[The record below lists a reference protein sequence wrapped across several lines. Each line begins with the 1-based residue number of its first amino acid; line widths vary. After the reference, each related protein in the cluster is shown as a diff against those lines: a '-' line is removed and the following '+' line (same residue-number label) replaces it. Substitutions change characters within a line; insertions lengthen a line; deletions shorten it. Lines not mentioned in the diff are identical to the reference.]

1 MKHVFMIVALLVLGG
16 GLAVAGGQEDASA
29 AAAAPAAAA
38 SGAGGYLEAPMLAE
52 RVAAGELPPVNER
65 LPENPLVLT
74 RERSAAPDGLLDE
87 LKIGQYGGTV
97 RLVNLAPNFAPEM
110 YFMTIE
116 TLLARPGWISMEH
129 PLTGNIFESYEISP
143 DKTTFTFQMRRG
155 MRWSDGEPLTT
166 EDVAFYHEDILHNE
180 LLTPNIGSRYRS
192 GLAPTGDVYQFEV
205 IDDYSWR
212 ITFSEAT
219 PGFLDEVNK
228 PWLDYT
234 VFIQPKHYL
243 AQFHADYADA
253 DELDKKV
260 AAADLLADEWPRLFN
275 LKMLTPWEG
284 KTPDVVDIP
293 VLHPWVVTSSSPT
306 QTIFERNPYYFKV
319 DAAGNQLPYID
330 GIVSTKVEGSEG
342 ANLKIIAGEV
352 DLADELA
359 KISSLPLY
367 RENEGNGY
375 RALGSGVPYNPVVH
389 AFNFA
394 YEDPLWRELAGD
406 LRFRQA
412 LNLAINRD
420 EIIDA
425 VYYGFASPPV
435 WVPSEFN
442 LEEANRLLD
451 EVGLDQRDNDGWRLG
466 PDGERFEINL
476 EVAAH
481 LPDTVPANELIAEH
495 YKAAG
500 IFTTLKVVEIGLL
513 FEHRNANQL
522 QIDTVWNEA
531 TTMHAFGHARS
542 HLIHH
547 IPPWNQWYN
556 TGGTAG
562 EEPPDWFQ
570 ELYELGIGIGPGIPW
585 DQEIVDRYQQTFYD
599 TIPHINVTYNPGAD
613 RLDNVFTEGV
623 AQWVTTAP
631 SSSSSGV
638 DAGFDAQAATGAGG
652 A

>member
-1 MKHVFMIVALLVLGG
+1 MKHVFMIVALLVAGGALG
-16 GLAVAGGQEDASA
+16 LAGGQEDASA
-29 AAAAPAAAA
+29 ASTAPAAAA
-38 SGAGGYLEAPMLAE
+38 TGAGGFQEAPVLAE

-74 RERSAAPDGLLDE
+74 LERSAAPDGLLDE

-97 RLVNLAPNFAPEM
+97 RLINLAPNFAPEM

-129 PLTGNIFESYEISP
+129 PLAGNIFESYEISP

-180 LLTPNIGSRYRS
+180 QLTPNIAGRYRA
-192 GLAPTGDVYQFEV
+192 GLAPTGDVYQYEV

-212 ITFSEAT
+212 VTFAEPT

-243 AQFHADYADA
+243 AQFHGDYADA
-253 DELDKKV
+253 DELAAKV

-330 GIVSTKVEGSEG
+330 RIVSTKVEGPES

-394 YEDPLWRELAGD
+394 YEDPLWRELADD

-435 WVPSEFN
+435 WVSAEFN
-442 LEEANRLLD
+442 PEEANRLLD
-451 EVGLDQRDNDGWRLG
+451 EVGLDKRDNDGWRLG
-466 PDGERFEINL
+466 PDGNRFEINL

-481 LPDTVPANELIAEH
+481 LPDTVPANELVAEH
-495 YKAAG
+495 YKAVG
-500 IFTTLKVVEIGLL
+500 VFTTLKVVEIGLL

-531 TTMHAFGHARS
+531 TTMHAFGHARY

-562 EEPPDWFQ
+562 EEPPAWFQ

-585 DQEIVDRYQQTFYD
+585 NQEIVDRYQQTFYD
-599 TIPHINVTYNPGAD
+599 TIPQINVTYNPGTVLIVND
-613 RLDNVFTEGV
+613 RLENVFTEGV
-623 AQWVTTAP
+623 AQWVIY
-631 SSSSSGV
+631 SSEQLFYGS
-638 DAGFDAQAATGAGG
+638 
-652 A
+652 

>member
-74 RERSAAPDGLLDE
+74 QERSAAPDGLLDE

-260 AAADLLADEWPRLFN
+260 ADADLLSDEWPRLFN

-599 TIPHINVTYNPGAD
+599 TIPHINVTYNPGTVLIVNE

-623 AQWVTTAP
+623 AQWVIY
-631 SSSSSGV
+631 SSEQLFFGS
-638 DAGFDAQAATGAGG
+638 
-652 A
+652 

>member
-1 MKHVFMIVALLVLGG
+1 MIVALLVLGG
-16 GLAVAGGQEDASA
+16 GLALAGGQEDASA
-29 AAAAPAAAA
+29 GSTAPAAAA
-38 SGAGGYLEAPMLAE
+38 SGAGGFQEAPMLAE

-65 LPENPLVLT
+65 LPDNPLVLT
-74 RERSAAPDGLLDE
+74 LERSAAPDGLLDE
-87 LKIGQYGGTV
+87 LKIGRYGGTV
-97 RLVNLAPNFAPEM
+97 RLINLAPNFAPEM

-129 PLTGNIFESYEISP
+129 PLTGNIFESYEISS

-166 EDVAFYHEDILHNE
+166 EDVAFYHEDVLHNE
-180 LLTPNIGSRYRS
+180 QLTPNIASRYRS

-212 ITFSEAT
+212 ITFSEPT

-253 DELDKKV
+253 EELTKKV

-306 QTIFERNPYYFKV
+306 QTIFQRNPYYFKV

-330 GIVSTKVEGSEG
+330 GIVSTKVEGPES

-394 YEDPLWRELAGD
+394 YDDPVWRQLAGD
-406 LRFRQA
+406 LRFRKA

-425 VYYGFASPPV
+425 VYYGFAWPPV
-435 WVPSEFN
+435 WVPAEFN
-442 LEEANRLLD
+442 PEEANRLLD
-451 EVGLDQRDNDGWRLG
+451 EVGLDKRDNDGWRLA

-476 EVAAH
+476 EVSAH
-481 LPDTVPANELIAEH
+481 LPDTVPANELVAEH
-495 YKAAG
+495 YKAVG

-513 FEHRNANQL
+513 FQHRNANQL

-531 TTMHAFGHARS
+531 TTMHAFGHARQ

-547 IPPWNQWYN
+547 IPSWNQWYN
-556 TGGTAG
+556 SGGTAG

-585 DQEIVDRYQQTFYD
+585 NQEIVDRYQQTFYD
-599 TIPHINVTYNPGAD
+599 TIPQINVTYNPGTVLIVND

-623 AQWVTTAP
+623 AQWVIY
-631 SSSSSGV
+631 SSEQLFYGS
-638 DAGFDAQAATGAGG
+638 
-652 A
+652 

>member
-1 MKHVFMIVALLVLGG
+1 MKHVFMIVALLVLGS

-74 RERSAAPDGLLDE
+74 QERSAAPDGLLDE

-260 AAADLLADEWPRLFN
+260 ADADLLSDEWPRLFN

-599 TIPHINVTYNPGAD
+599 TIPHINVTYNPGTVLIVNE

-623 AQWVTTAP
+623 AQWVIY
-631 SSSSSGV
+631 SSEQLFFGS
-638 DAGFDAQAATGAGG
+638 
-652 A
+652 

>member
-16 GLAVAGGQEDASA
+16 GLALAGGQEDASA
-29 AAAAPAAAA
+29 GSTAPAAAA
-38 SGAGGYLEAPMLAE
+38 SGAGGFQEAPMLAE

-65 LPENPLVLT
+65 LPDNPLVLT
-74 RERSAAPDGLLDE
+74 LERSAAPDGLLDE
-87 LKIGQYGGTV
+87 LKIGRYGGTV
-97 RLVNLAPNFAPEM
+97 RLINLAPNFAPEM

-129 PLTGNIFESYEISP
+129 PLTGNIFESYEISS

-166 EDVAFYHEDILHNE
+166 EDVAFYHEDVLHNE
-180 LLTPNIGSRYRS
+180 QLTPNIASRYRS

-212 ITFSEAT
+212 ITFSEPT

-253 DELDKKV
+253 EELTKKV

-306 QTIFERNPYYFKV
+306 QTIFQRNPYYFKV

-330 GIVSTKVEGSEG
+330 GIVSTKVEGPES

-394 YEDPLWRELAGD
+394 YDDPVWRQLAGD
-406 LRFRQA
+406 LRFRKA

-425 VYYGFASPPV
+425 VYYGFAWPPV
-435 WVPSEFN
+435 WVPAEFN
-442 LEEANRLLD
+442 PEEANRLLD
-451 EVGLDQRDNDGWRLG
+451 EVGLDKRDNDGWRLA

-476 EVAAH
+476 EVSAH
-481 LPDTVPANELIAEH
+481 LPDTVPANELVAEH
-495 YKAAG
+495 YKAVG

-513 FEHRNANQL
+513 FQHRNANQL

-531 TTMHAFGHARS
+531 TTMHAFGHARQ

-547 IPPWNQWYN
+547 IPSWNQWYN
-556 TGGTAG
+556 SGGTAG

-585 DQEIVDRYQQTFYD
+585 NQEIVDRYQQTFYD
-599 TIPHINVTYNPGAD
+599 TIPQINVTYNPGTVLIVND

-623 AQWVTTAP
+623 AQWVIY
-631 SSSSSGV
+631 SSEQLFYGS
-638 DAGFDAQAATGAGG
+638 
-652 A
+652 

>member
-1 MKHVFMIVALLVLGG
+1 MIVALLVLGS

-74 RERSAAPDGLLDE
+74 QERSAAPDGLLDE

-260 AAADLLADEWPRLFN
+260 ADADLLSDEWPRLFN

-466 PDGERFEINL
+466 PDGERFDINL

-556 TGGTAG
+556 SGGTAG

-599 TIPHINVTYNPGAD
+599 TIPHINVTYNPGTVLIVNE

-623 AQWVTTAP
+623 AQWVIY
-631 SSSSSGV
+631 SSEQLFFGS
-638 DAGFDAQAATGAGG
+638 
-652 A
+652 

>member
-1 MKHVFMIVALLVLGG
+1 MIVALLVLGS

-74 RERSAAPDGLLDE
+74 QERSAAPDGLLDE

-116 TLLARPGWISMEH
+116 TLLARPGSISMEH

-260 AAADLLADEWPRLFN
+260 ADADLLSDEWPRLFN

-466 PDGERFEINL
+466 PAGERFDINL

-556 TGGTAG
+556 SGGTAG

-599 TIPHINVTYNPGAD
+599 TIPHINVTYNPGTVLIVNE

-623 AQWVTTAP
+623 AQWVIY
-631 SSSSSGV
+631 SSEQLFFGS
-638 DAGFDAQAATGAGG
+638 
-652 A
+652 

>member
-74 RERSAAPDGLLDE
+74 QERSAAPDGLLDE

-212 ITFSEAT
+212 VTFSEAT

-260 AAADLLADEWPRLFN
+260 ADADLLSDEWPRLFN

-466 PDGERFEINL
+466 PDGERFDINL

-556 TGGTAG
+556 SGGTAG

-599 TIPHINVTYNPGAD
+599 TIPHINVTYNPGTVLIVNE
-613 RLDNVFTEGV
+613 RLDNVFTDGV
-623 AQWVTTAP
+623 AQWVIY
-631 SSSSSGV
+631 SSEQLFFGS
-638 DAGFDAQAATGAGG
+638 
-652 A
+652 

>member
-29 AAAAPAAAA
+29 ASAAPAAAA

-74 RERSAAPDGLLDE
+74 QERSAAPDGLLDE

-260 AAADLLADEWPRLFN
+260 ADADLLSDEWPRLFN

-466 PDGERFEINL
+466 PDGERFDINL

-556 TGGTAG
+556 SGGTAG

-599 TIPHINVTYNPGAD
+599 TIPHINVTYNPGTVLIVNE

-623 AQWVTTAP
+623 AQWVIY
-631 SSSSSGV
+631 SSEQLFFGS
-638 DAGFDAQAATGAGG
+638 
-652 A
+652 

>member
-74 RERSAAPDGLLDE
+74 QERSAAPDGLLDE

-260 AAADLLADEWPRLFN
+260 ADADLLSDEWPRLFN

-466 PDGERFEINL
+466 PDGERFDINL

-556 TGGTAG
+556 SGGTAG

-599 TIPHINVTYNPGAD
+599 TIPHINVTYNPGTVLIVNE

-623 AQWVTTAP
+623 AQWVIY
-631 SSSSSGV
+631 SSEQLFFGS
-638 DAGFDAQAATGAGG
+638 
-652 A
+652 

>member
-1 MKHVFMIVALLVLGG
+1 
-16 GLAVAGGQEDASA
+16 
-29 AAAAPAAAA
+29 
-38 SGAGGYLEAPMLAE
+38 
-52 RVAAGELPPVNER
+52 
-65 LPENPLVLT
+65 
-74 RERSAAPDGLLDE
+74 
-87 LKIGQYGGTV
+87 
-97 RLVNLAPNFAPEM
+97 
-110 YFMTIE
+110 
-116 TLLARPGWISMEH
+116 
-129 PLTGNIFESYEISP
+129 
-143 DKTTFTFQMRRG
+143 
-155 MRWSDGEPLTT
+155 
-166 EDVAFYHEDILHNE
+166 
-180 LLTPNIGSRYRS
+180 
-192 GLAPTGDVYQFEV
+192 
-205 IDDYSWR
+205 
-212 ITFSEAT
+212 
-219 PGFLDEVNK
+219 
-228 PWLDYT
+228 
-234 VFIQPKHYL
+234 
-243 AQFHADYADA
+243 
-253 DELDKKV
+253 
-260 AAADLLADEWPRLFN
+260 
-275 LKMLTPWEG
+275 MLTPWEG

-330 GIVSTKVEGSEG
+330 AIVSTKVEGPEG

-394 YEDPLWRELAGD
+394 YDDPVWRQLAGD

-435 WVPSEFN
+435 WVPAEFN
-442 LEEANRLLD
+442 PEEANRLLD
-451 EVGLDQRDNDGWRLG
+451 EVGLDKRDNDGWRLG

-481 LPDTVPANELIAEH
+481 LPDTVPANELVAEH

-531 TTMHAFGHARS
+531 TTMHAFGHAKH

-547 IPPWNQWYN
+547 IPLWRQWYHSD
-556 TGGTAG
+556 GAEG
-562 EEPPDWFQ
+562 EAPPDWFQ
-570 ELYELGIGIGPGIPW
+570 ELYSLGIGIGPGIPW

-599 TIPHINVTYNPGAD
+599 TIPQINVTYDPGTVLIVND

-623 AQWVTTAP
+623 AQWVIY
-631 SSSSSGV
+631 SSEQLFYGN
-638 DAGFDAQAATGAGG
+638 
-652 A
+652 

>member
-1 MKHVFMIVALLVLGG
+1 MVNRLLMVLALLVAGG
-16 GLAVAGGQEDASA
+16 GLVLASGQEDASA
-29 AAAAPAAAA
+29 GSTATAAA
-38 SGAGGYLEAPMLAE
+38 SGAGGYQEAPLLAE

-74 RERSAAPDGLLDE
+74 LERSAAPDGMLDE

-97 RLVNLAPNFAPEM
+97 RLINLAPNFAPEM
-110 YFMTIE
+110 YFMTLE
-116 TLLARPGWISMEH
+116 TMLSRPGWISMEH
-129 PLTGNIFESYEISP
+129 PLTGNVFESYEISP
-143 DKTTFTFQMRRG
+143 DKTTFTFRMRRG

-166 EDVAFYHEDILHNE
+166 EDVAFYHEDVLHNE
-180 LLTPNIGSRYRS
+180 LLTPNIASRYRS
-192 GLAPTGDVYQFEV
+192 GLSPTGDIYQFEV
-205 IDDYSWR
+205 IDDYAWR
-212 ITFSEAT
+212 ITFSEPT

-234 VFIQPKHYL
+234 LFLQPKHYL

-253 DELDKKV
+253 DELAAKV
-260 AAADLLADEWPRLFN
+260 AAADLLADEWPRLFQ

-330 GIVSTKVEGSEG
+330 GIVSTKVEGPEG

-394 YEDPLWRELAGD
+394 YDDPVWRQLAGD
-406 LRFRQA
+406 LRFRTA

-435 WVPSEFN
+435 WVPAEFDP
-442 LEEANRLLD
+442 EEANRLLD
-451 EVGLDQRDNDGWRLG
+451 EVGLDKRDNDGWRLG

-481 LPDTVPANELIAEH
+481 LPDTVPANELVAEH
-495 YKAAG
+495 YKAVG

-531 TTMHAFGHARS
+531 TTMHAFGHAKH

-547 IPPWNQWYN
+547 IPLWRQWYHSD
-556 TGGTAG
+556 GAEG
-562 EEPPDWFQ
+562 EEPPEWFQ
-570 ELYELGIGIGPGIPW
+570 ELYSLGIGIGPGIPW
-585 DQEIVDRYQQTFYD
+585 DQELVDRYRQTFYD
-599 TIPHINVTYNPGAD
+599 TIPQINVTYDPGTVLIVND

-623 AQWVTTAP
+623 AQWVIYSAEQLFY
-631 SSSSSGV
+631 GN
-638 DAGFDAQAATGAGG
+638 
-652 A
+652 

>member
-29 AAAAPAAAA
+29 ASAAPTAAA

-74 RERSAAPDGLLDE
+74 QERSAAPDGLLDE

-260 AAADLLADEWPRLFN
+260 ADADLLSDEWPRLFN

-599 TIPHINVTYNPGAD
+599 TIPHINVTYNPGTVLIVNE

-623 AQWVTTAP
+623 AQWVIY
-631 SSSSSGV
+631 SSEQLFFGS
-638 DAGFDAQAATGAGG
+638 
-652 A
+652 

>member
-1 MKHVFMIVALLVLGG
+1 MKQILMMVALLVAGG

-29 AAAAPAAAA
+29 ASEAPAAAA

-74 RERSAAPDGLLDE
+74 QERSAAPDGLLDE
-87 LKIGQYGGTV
+87 FKIGQYGGTV

-143 DKTTFTFQMRRG
+143 DKTIFTFQMRRG

-166 EDVAFYHEDILHNE
+166 EDVAFYHENILHNE
-180 LLTPNIGSRYRS
+180 QLTPNIASRYRS

-212 ITFSEAT
+212 ITFSEPT

-253 DELDKKV
+253 DELNKNV

-394 YEDPLWRELAGD
+394 YEDPVWRQFAGD
-406 LRFRQA
+406 LRFRTA

-435 WVPSEFN
+435 WVPAEFN
-442 LEEANRLLD
+442 PEEANRLLD
-451 EVGLDQRDNDGWRLG
+451 EVGLDQRDNDGWRLA

-476 EVAAH
+476 EVSAH
-481 LPDTVPANELIAEH
+481 LPDTVPANELVAEH
-495 YKAAG
+495 YKAVG

-513 FEHRNANQL
+513 FQHRNANQL

-531 TTMHAFGHARS
+531 TTMHAFGHARH

-556 TGGTAG
+556 SGGTAG

-599 TIPHINVTYNPGAD
+599 TIPQINVTYNPGTVLIVNE

-623 AQWVTTAP
+623 AQWVIY
-631 SSSSSGV
+631 SSEQLFFGS
-638 DAGFDAQAATGAGG
+638 
-652 A
+652 

>member
-1 MKHVFMIVALLVLGG
+1 MKHVLMMVALLVAGS
-16 GLAVAGGQEDASA
+16 GLAVAGGQQDASA
-29 AAAAPAAAA
+29 ASASAAPAAVA

-74 RERSAAPDGLLDE
+74 QERSAAPDGLLDE
-87 LKIGQYGGTV
+87 LKIGHYGGTV

-212 ITFSEAT
+212 ITFSEPT

-260 AAADLLADEWPRLFN
+260 ADADLLSDEWPRLFN

-406 LRFRQA
+406 LRFRTA

-435 WVPSEFN
+435 WVPAEFN
-442 LEEANRLLD
+442 PEEANRLLD
-451 EVGLDQRDNDGWRLG
+451 EVGLDKRDNDGWRLG

-562 EEPPDWFQ
+562 EAPPDWFQ

-585 DQEIVDRYQQTFYD
+585 DQGIVDRYQQTFYD
-599 TIPHINVTYNPGAD
+599 TIPQINVTYNPGTVLIVNE

-623 AQWVTTAP
+623 AQWVIY
-631 SSSSSGV
+631 SSEQLFYGS
-638 DAGFDAQAATGAGG
+638 
-652 A
+652 

>member
-1 MKHVFMIVALLVLGG
+1 MVNRLLMVLALLVAGG
-16 GLAVAGGQEDASA
+16 GLVLASGQEDASA
-29 AAAAPAAAA
+29 GSTATAAA
-38 SGAGGYLEAPMLAE
+38 SGAGGYQEAPMLAE

-74 RERSAAPDGLLDE
+74 LERSAAPDGMLDE

-97 RLVNLAPNFAPEM
+97 RLINLAPNFAPEM
-110 YFMTIE
+110 YFMTLE
-116 TLLARPGWISMEH
+116 TMLSRPGWISMEH
-129 PLTGNIFESYEISP
+129 PLTGNVFESYEISP
-143 DKTTFTFQMRRG
+143 DKTTFTFRMRRG

-166 EDVAFYHEDILHNE
+166 EDVAFYHEDVLHNE
-180 LLTPNIGSRYRS
+180 LLTPNIASRYRS
-192 GLAPTGDVYQFEV
+192 GLSPTGDIYQFEV
-205 IDDYSWR
+205 IDDYAWR
-212 ITFSEAT
+212 ITFSEPT

-234 VFIQPKHYL
+234 LFLQPKHYL

-253 DELDKKV
+253 DELAAKV
-260 AAADLLADEWPRLFN
+260 AAADLLADEWPRLFQ

-330 GIVSTKVEGSEG
+330 GIVSTKVEGPEG

-394 YEDPLWRELAGD
+394 YDDPVWRQLAGD
-406 LRFRQA
+406 LRFRTA

-435 WVPSEFN
+435 WVPAEFDP
-442 LEEANRLLD
+442 EEANRLLD
-451 EVGLDQRDNDGWRLG
+451 EVGLDKRDNDGWRLG

-481 LPDTVPANELIAEH
+481 LPDTVPANELVAEH
-495 YKAAG
+495 YKAVG

-531 TTMHAFGHARS
+531 TTMHAFGHAKH

-547 IPPWNQWYN
+547 IPLWRQWYHSD
-556 TGGTAG
+556 GAEG

-570 ELYELGIGIGPGIPW
+570 ELYSLGIGIGPGIPW
-585 DQEIVDRYQQTFYD
+585 DQELVDRYRQTFYD
-599 TIPHINVTYNPGAD
+599 TIPQINVTYDPGTVLIVNE

-623 AQWVTTAP
+623 AQWVIYSAEQLFYG
-631 SSSSSGV
+631 S
-638 DAGFDAQAATGAGG
+638 
-652 A
+652 

>member
-16 GLAVAGGQEDASA
+16 VLAVAGGQEDASA

-556 TGGTAG
+556 SGGTAG

-599 TIPHINVTYNPGAD
+599 TIPHINVTYNPGTVLIVNE

-623 AQWVTTAP
+623 AQWVIY
-631 SSSSSGV
+631 SSEQLFFGS
-638 DAGFDAQAATGAGG
+638 
-652 A
+652 

>member
-1 MKHVFMIVALLVLGG
+1 MKHVLMIVALLVVGS

-29 AAAAPAAAA
+29 GSTAPAAAA
-38 SGAGGYLEAPMLAE
+38 SGAGGYQEAPMLAE

-74 RERSAAPDGLLDE
+74 LERSAAPDGMLDE
-87 LKIGQYGGTV
+87 LKVGSYGGTV
-97 RLVNLAPNFAPEM
+97 RLINLAPNFAPEM

-143 DKTTFTFQMRRG
+143 DKTTFTFQLRRG

-180 LLTPNIGSRYRS
+180 QLTPNIATRYRS

-212 ITFSEAT
+212 VTFSEPT
-219 PGFLDEVNK
+219 PGFLDEINK

-243 AQFHADYADA
+243 SQFHADYADA
-253 DELDKKV
+253 EELNAKV
-260 AAADLLADEWPRLFN
+260 AAADLLADEWPRLFQ

-306 QTIFERNPYYFKV
+306 QTVFERNPYYFKV
-319 DAAGNQLPYID
+319 DTAGNQLPYID
-330 GIVSTKVEGSEG
+330 RIVSTKVEGSEG

-375 RALGSGVPYNPVVH
+375 RALASGVPYNPVVH

-394 YEDPLWRELAGD
+394 YDDSLWRQLTGD

-435 WVPSEFN
+435 WVPAEYN
-442 LEEANRLLD
+442 PEEANRLLD
-451 EVGLDQRDNDGWRLG
+451 EVGLDQRDGDGWRLG
-466 PDGERFEINL
+466 PDGSRFEINL

-495 YKAAG
+495 YKAVG
-500 IFTTLKVVEIGLL
+500 VFTTLKVVEIGLL

-531 TTMHAFGHARS
+531 TTMHAFGHARH
-542 HLIHH
+542 HLIGH
-547 IPPWNQWYN
+547 IPLWGQWYN
-556 TGGTAG
+556 SGGAEG
-562 EEPPDWFQ
+562 EAPPDWFQ

-599 TIPHINVTYNPGAD
+599 TIPQINVTYNPGTVLIVND

-623 AQWVTTAP
+623 AQWVIY
-631 SSSSSGV
+631 SSEQLFYGS
-638 DAGFDAQAATGAGG
+638 
-652 A
+652 

>member
-1 MKHVFMIVALLVLGG
+1 MRRRCA
-16 GLAVAGGQEDASA
+16 
-29 AAAAPAAAA
+29 
-38 SGAGGYLEAPMLAE
+38 
-52 RVAAGELPPVNER
+52 
-65 LPENPLVLT
+65 T
-74 RERSAAPDGLLDE
+74 
-87 LKIGQYGGTV
+87 
-97 RLVNLAPNFAPEM
+97 LAPLQRDWREAAPEM

-253 DELDKKV
+253 DELNKKV
-260 AAADLLADEWPRLFN
+260 ADADLLSDEWPRLFN

-406 LRFRQA
+406 LRFRTA
-412 LNLAINRD
+412 LNLTWPSTATRSSTRCTT
-420 EIIDA
+420 
-425 VYYGFASPPV
+425 ASPRRRCGCP
-435 WVPSEFN
+435 PSST
-442 LEEANRLLD
+442 
-451 EVGLDQRDNDGWRLG
+451 WRKPTG
-466 PDGERFEINL
+466 CSTRW
-476 EVAAH
+476 AW
-481 LPDTVPANELIAEH
+481 TS
-495 YKAAG
+495 
-500 IFTTLKVVEIGLL
+500 
-513 FEHRNANQL
+513 
-522 QIDTVWNEA
+522 A
-531 TTMHAFGHARS
+531 TT
-542 HLIHH
+542 
-547 IPPWNQWYN
+547 
-556 TGGTAG
+556 TAG
-562 EEPPDWFQ
+562 GLAP
-570 ELYELGIGIGPGIPW
+570 
-585 DQEIVDRYQQTFYD
+585 
-599 TIPHINVTYNPGAD
+599 
-613 RLDNVFTEGV
+613 
-623 AQWVTTAP
+623 TAIASRSTWKWRRTCRTRCRP
-631 SSSSSGV
+631 TS
-638 DAGFDAQAATGAGG
+638 
-652 A
+652 

>member
-1 MKHVFMIVALLVLGG
+1 MKYAYMVLALLVAGG
-16 GLAVAGGQEDASA
+16 GLALASGQEDASA
-29 AAAAPAAAA
+29 GSSATAAAA
-38 SGAGGYLEAPMLAE
+38 SGAGGYQEAPMLAE

-65 LPENPLVLT
+65 LPESPLVLT
-74 RERSAAPDGLLDE
+74 LERSAAPDGLLDE

-97 RLVNLAPNFAPEM
+97 RLINLAPNFAPEM
-110 YFMTIE
+110 YFMTLE
-116 TLLARPGWISMEH
+116 TMLSRPGWISMEH
-129 PLTGNIFESYEISP
+129 PLTGNVFESYEISP

-166 EDVAFYHEDILHNE
+166 EDVAFYHEDVLHNE
-180 LLTPNIGSRYRS
+180 LLTPNIASRYRS
-192 GLAPTGDVYQFEV
+192 GLSPTGDIYQFEV
-205 IDDYSWR
+205 IDDYAWR
-212 ITFSEAT
+212 ITFSEPT

-234 VFIQPKHYL
+234 LFLQPKHYL

-253 DELDKKV
+253 DELAAKV
-260 AAADLLADEWPRLFN
+260 AAADLLADEWPRLFS

-293 VLHPWVVTSSSPT
+293 VLHPWLVTSSTPT

-330 GIVSTKVEGSEG
+330 RIVSAKVEGPEG

-394 YEDPLWRELAGD
+394 YDDPVWRQLAGD
-406 LRFRQA
+406 LRFRTA

-435 WVPSEFN
+435 WVPAEFN
-442 LEEANRLLD
+442 PEEANRLLD
-451 EVGLDQRDNDGWRLG
+451 EVGLDKRDNDGWRLG

-481 LPDTVPANELIAEH
+481 LPDTVPANELVAEH
-495 YKAAG
+495 YKAVG

-531 TTMHAFGHARS
+531 TTMHAFGHAKH

-547 IPPWNQWYN
+547 IPFWQRWYHSE
-556 TGGTAG
+556 GTEG
-562 EEPPDWFQ
+562 EAPPEWFQ
-570 ELYELGIGIGPGIPW
+570 ELYSLGIGIGPGIPW

-599 TIPHINVTYNPGAD
+599 TIPQINVTYDPGTVLIVND
-613 RLDNVFTEGV
+613 RLDNVFTKGV
-623 AQWVTTAP
+623 AQWVIY
-631 SSSSSGV
+631 SSEQLFYGS
-638 DAGFDAQAATGAGG
+638 
-652 A
+652 